1 MPLYDSLLLRLQSLP
16 ISATSLNALVPLLT
30 AAFSHI
36 PPPALGPA
44 AFRRF
49 FYAVHARLA
58 APSDTYSDELRVC
71 IDACVRGYG
80 GEWPSGMVPLSS
92 SSQTKTQTQTQFQ
105 IEALEVSASPASC
118 ARVAERIPY
127 VRSIEVI
134 VCAYIMDLRLIKSPE
149 ARNYP
154 GLPMC
159 HFEHTVVCLIASKN
173 DLRTCP
179 RIATIRGFHISLCS
193 NTSLPNTHSV
203 QPVERKSQIT

>member
-1 MPLYDSLLLRLQSLP
+1 MPLYDSVLLRLQSLP
-16 ISATSLNALVPLLT
+16 ISATSLNALVPFLT

-58 APSDTYSDELRVC
+58 APSDAYSDELRVC

-92 SSQTKTQTQTQFQ
+92 SSQTQTQTQFQ
-105 IEALEVSASPASC
+105 TEARLSIGVTTSPASC
-118 ARVAERIPY
+118 AHVAKQIPY

-134 VCAYIMDLRLIKSPE
+134 VCACIMEFALRQVPQSTRSSRTPNVSFRTYSCVPRRKQEWFQDL
-149 ARNYP
+149 
-154 GLPMC
+154 
-159 HFEHTVVCLIASKN
+159 SKN
-173 DLRTCP
+173 RHNSRLSYLP
-179 RIATIRGFHISLCS
+179 VLKQVSL
-193 NTSLPNTHSV
+193 
-203 QPVERKSQIT
+203 QY

>member
-58 APSDTYSDELRVC
+58 APSDAYSDELRVC

-80 GEWPSGMVPLSS
+80 EEWPSGMVPLSS
-92 SSQTKTQTQTQFQ
+92 SSQTQTQAQTQFQ
-105 IEALEVSASPASC
+105 IEARLSIELSASPASC
-118 ARVAERIPY
+118 ARGAEQIPY

-134 VCAYIMDLRLIKSPE
+134 VCAYIMEFALKQVSRSTKLS
-149 ARNYP
+149 
-154 GLPMC
+154 
-159 HFEHTVVCLIASKN
+159 
-173 DLRTCP
+173 RT
-179 RIATIRGFHISLCS
+179 
-193 NTSLPNTHSV
+193 PNVSF
-203 QPVERKSQIT
+203 RKYSCVPHRQQE